1 MNRLPGR
8 MPTTPPTLADVAER
22 AGVSRQTVSNAVN
35 NPDLLRADTLMRVQ
49 EAINLPNLIAGG
61 SFYAAEVDKF
71 PPELKAGLE
80 AKGVKLSAG
89 FGAEGSGLHGVEVT
103 PEGLR
108 GGADP
113 RREGVAKAP

>member
-1 MNRLPGR
+1 M
-8 MPTTPPTLADVAER
+8 
-22 AGVSRQTVSNAVN
+22 
-35 NPDLLRADTLMRVQ
+35 
-49 EAINLPNLIAGG
+49 
-61 SFYAAEVDKF
+61 
-71 PPELKAGLE
+71 
-80 AKGVKLSAG
+80 KLSAG